1 MSWRAIAPRIA
12 GTAPNGTYCIGR
24 VDLIVGVNQQKSVSG
39 RKVSGN
45 GPSLVRNLLPTH
57 APVEPVARPD
67 HLWLAI
73 YLPYLPLESLGHGN
87 NNQAIAVYEQ
97 QGQTQQIV
105 TPNQQA
111 QENGVRPGMTLA
123 VAQTLAPALKAVV
136 RDTAAEKIQL
146 TQFAIKAACWTP
158 AITVLE
164 DGLLLDIAGSLRLY
178 GGTQS
183 LLGQIR
189 SWITDKALLPCIA
202 LTPTPASALLCAR
215 AGKSICVSS
224 QSKLNAAVRT
234 LPAQMLATHPK
245 QHRLLMQLGI
255 RTIGDLQRLPRNGLA
270 RRLGPDI
277 VGRLDKLLGQAPD
290 PQAFFTLPPEFTR
303 SATLPA
309 EGVEAPFLL
318 PFIERLLVRLENY
331 LYQHHILVE
340 HLYWCLAGAKGPLM
354 KIPVPLTR
362 PCRDTQ
368 HLLSLSQL
376 AFETVQTTNPIT
388 KITLQVHRFTRATQI
403 SGGLFQEM
411 QSDAN
416 DGSTL
421 VERLQSRLGP
431 AVVYGICIQADHRP
445 EKAWRHCTPGETGLL
460 PGGAQ
465 RPLWLLEAPRPAQ
478 ASQGLL
484 QQLDCRE
491 RICSGWWDDHPV
503 RRDYYQNTTSVI
515 KTWIFRDLNSGQWHL
530 HGIF

>member
-1 MSWRAIAPRIA
+1 MSRRAIAPRIT
-12 GTAPNGTYCIGR
+12 GTAPNGTCCIGR
-24 VDLIVGVNQQKSVSG
+24 VDLIVGVDQKKNASG
-39 RKVSGN
+39 RKVAGS
-45 GPSLVRNLLPTH
+45 SLSLARSLLPTH
-57 APVEPVARPD
+57 APVEPVAHPD

-73 YLPYLPLESLGHGN
+73 YLPYLSLESLGHGN
-87 NNQAIAVYEQ
+87 NSQAIAVYEQ
-97 QGQTQQIV
+97 QGQIQQIV

-111 QENGVRPGMTLA
+111 QKNGVCPGMTLA
-123 VAQTLAPALKAVV
+123 AAQTLAPTLKAVV
-136 RDTAAEKIQL
+136 RDTAAEKMQL
-146 TQFAIKAACWTP
+146 TQLAIKAACWTP
-158 AITVLE
+158 AITLLE
-164 DGLLLDIAGSLRLY
+164 DSLLLDIAGSLRLY
-178 GGTQS
+178 GGTRS

-202 LTPTPASALLCAR
+202 LMPTPASALLCAR
-215 AGKSICVSS
+215 AGKSICVTS
-224 QSKLNAAVRT
+224 QSNLNTAVRA
-234 LPAQMLATHPK
+234 LPAQMLATQPK

-309 EGVEAPFLL
+309 EGVETPLLL
-318 PFIERLLVRLENY
+318 PFIERLLVCLESY
-331 LYQHHILVE
+331 LCQHHILVE
-340 HLYWCLAGAKGPLM
+340 HLHWCLADTKGPLM

-376 AFETVQTTNPIT
+376 AFETAQTTRPIT

-411 QSDAN
+411 QSDTD

-421 VERLQSRLGP
+421 IERLQSRLGP
-431 AVVYGICIQADHRP
+431 AVVHGICIQADHRP

-460 PGGAQ
+460 SGGAQ
-465 RPLWLLEAPRPAQ
+465 RPLWLLEAPRPIQ

-491 RICSGWWDDHPV
+491 RICSGWWDDYLV
-503 RRDYYQNTTSVI
+503 RRDYYQDTTSAI